1 MTAPAPILVPALPQQ
16 PFDAASEG
24 VNAWRGRC
32 LDAFARAEAA
42 ITECLV
48 FLSDP
53 AETGKTVRMPHLVG
67 QRMEALSLALAA
79 IGTPGPDVVHA
90 QAALT
95 ALRDH
100 DGLRTMLCHG
110 VGNITLDRN
119 GRWTVVLRLTA
130 LRARRVVRD
139 MLTLTEQEAGH
150 RRDDLVRASKI
161 LCARLGQVRTR
172 SA

>member
-1 MTAPAPILVPALPQQ
+1 MTAPAPNLVPALPQQ
-16 PFDAASEG
+16 PFDAASDG

-48 FLSDP
+48 SLSEP
-53 AETGKTVRMPHLVG
+53 EKSGKAVRMPHLVG
-67 QRMEALSLALAA
+67 QRMEALSHALAA
-79 IGTPGPDVVHA
+79 IGTPGPDVLHA
-90 QAALT
+90 QTALA

-139 MLTLTEQEAGH
+139 MLTLTEQEAAD
-150 RRDDLVRASKI
+150 RRDDLVKASKI
-161 LCARLGQVRTR
+161 LCARLGQVRAKA
-172 SA
+172 S